1 MKKIIL
7 LFVVFSLNIFAQ
19 SIGVVDADYVIS
31 NYKKREI
38 LESSL
43 NQKREELGK
52 IFEEKKAQV
61 IAYEKSLMEKGGTPT
76 QEEISKFESLQKNL
90 EETVLSN
97 EQTLN
102 TLFQKYFDELRG
114 DIAVVAL
121 LIGKQKNL
129 DMVIQKSITFY
140 GGIDITQEVLDFL
153 NSADKIEVG
162 KKDNQL
168 NNNII

>member
-1 MKKIIL
+1 
-7 LFVVFSLNIFAQ
+7 
-19 SIGVVDADYVIS
+19 
-31 NYKKREI
+31 
-38 LESSL
+38 
-43 NQKREELGK
+43 
-52 IFEEKKAQV
+52 
-61 IAYEKSLMEKGGTPT
+61 
-76 QEEISKFESLQKNL
+76 
-90 EETVLSN
+90 
-97 EQTLN
+97 
-102 TLFQKYFDELRG
+102 LRG